1 MIAGLLRVFIGG
13 SLSRAVMSV
22 MSVLRVCIGIMAM
35 RSGACVRRHLR
46 EAQRHAAC

>member
-22 MSVLRVCIGIMAM
+22 MSVLSVCIGMM
-35 RSGACVRRHLR
+35 TMLSGACVRGHLR
-46 EAQRHAAC
+46 ETQRRAAR